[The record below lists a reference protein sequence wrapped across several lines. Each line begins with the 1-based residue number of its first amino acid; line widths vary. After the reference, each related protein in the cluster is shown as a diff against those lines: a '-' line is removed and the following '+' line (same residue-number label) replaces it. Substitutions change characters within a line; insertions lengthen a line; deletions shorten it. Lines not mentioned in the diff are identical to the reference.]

1 MGKKTHQEWNRVV
14 ESMITEGSKLFA
26 QWFPKGMDGLEKQA
40 REKVEAVQGYR
51 QRRRE
56 AAALKPRKARLLW
69 LLPLPL
75 IPAMV
80 IALAG
85 GHFTAFVSN
94 ACTYGLFLAGAMLA
108 RQGFHQEVKLRQQR
122 FQNTPRWPFKTMAGL
137 TVALATGLTAWA
149 GAGHNIA
156 ISLGF
161 GGGAFIA
168 FALLYGLD
176 PRKAPVKVKDYA
188 GNARPV
194 AEALQQAEQQILD
207 IEQAAGRINQPEMNQ
222 RLKRIVTLARDIL
235 TEIARDPRDFR
246 RARKFLNIYLD
257 GAQRVVTGYAETHNT
272 LRNLALEDNF
282 RRVLVTIEEVFGQ
295 QHQRLLENDLRD
307 LDVDIEVL
315 ENQLKREGLN

>member
-1 MGKKTHQEWNRVV
+1 MGKRPSQEWSRII
-14 ESMITEGSKLFA
+14 ESMVKEGTNLFA
-26 QWFPKGMDGLEKQA
+26 QWFPKGVDGIEKQA
-40 REKVEAVQGYR
+40 REKVEAVQSYR
-51 QRRRE
+51 QRKRE

-75 IPAMV
+75 IPAMA

-94 ACTYGLFLAGAMLA
+94 ASTYALFLAGAILA
-108 RQGFHQEVKLRQQR
+108 RHGFHQEVKLRQQR
-122 FQNTPRWPFKTMAGL
+122 FQNTFRWPFKTMAGL

-149 GAGHNIA
+149 GAGHNVA

-161 GGGAFIA
+161 GGGSFVAFT
-168 FALLYGLD
+168 LLYGLD
-176 PRKAPVKVKDYA
+176 PRKLPVKAKDYA
-188 GNARPV
+188 GNSRPV

-207 IEQAAGRINQPEMNQ
+207 IEQAACRINQPEMNQ
-222 RLKRIVTLARDIL
+222 RLKRIVTLARNIL

-246 RARKFLNIYLD
+246 RARKFLNTYLD
-257 GAQRVVTGYAETHNT
+257 GAQRVITGYAETHST
-272 LRNLALEDNF
+272 LRNQTLEDNF
-282 RRVLVTIEEVFGQ
+282 RRVLITIEDVFGQ

-315 ENQLKREGLN
+315 QNQMKREGLN